1 MTTQREPQIG
11 DKIKL
16 TGSDWN
22 SYVPDLQGQVV
33 TIASIEQLDEYEAR
47 EALFDYT
54 NRFGGTSQTF
64 PLMDQHRRE
73 DPLDGESWHF
83 ADEPRVGDLVKLT
96 GTLWT
101 DAAKEEGPY
110 RVHEHQGGLCVSPE
124 DQEHYRLN
132 VPSWKGLWDVEVL
145 SENPA
150 EAYDEDGH
158 IAIGDWVVMTNKAY
172 GARHP
177 GVYKV
182 VDRTEFGVGG
192 VEITIQRD
200 VDRKFR
206 AGVNDFRKALKAEA
220 YPQILNE
227 SIDAEVA
234 AEQAYDMVDP
244 LHYKGFSNGAEPID
258 ILEHLTP
265 NCAAAGKYIIRVGHK
280 PGNDAV
286 QELEKAIRYLRREI
300 NLIEGNPSW

>member
-16 TGSDWN
+16 TGSGWSNGD
-22 SYVPDLQGQVV
+22 YGVDLRGQVV
-33 TIASIEQLDEYEAR
+33 TIDEVHNGGAYFSYTTDSDDSDSTFLYRNGQHIPNHFEA
-47 EALFDYT
+47 
-54 NRFGGTSQTF
+54 
-64 PLMDQHRRE
+64 
-73 DPLDGESWHF
+73 WHF
-83 ADEPRVGDLVKLT
+83 ADQT
-96 GTLWT
+96 
-101 DAAKEEGPY
+101 A
-110 RVHEHQGGLCVSPE
+110 
-124 DQEHYRLN
+124 
-132 VPSWKGLWDVEVL
+132 PS
-145 SENPA
+145 
-150 EAYDEDGH
+150 EACDEDEH

-172 GARHP
+172 GTRHP